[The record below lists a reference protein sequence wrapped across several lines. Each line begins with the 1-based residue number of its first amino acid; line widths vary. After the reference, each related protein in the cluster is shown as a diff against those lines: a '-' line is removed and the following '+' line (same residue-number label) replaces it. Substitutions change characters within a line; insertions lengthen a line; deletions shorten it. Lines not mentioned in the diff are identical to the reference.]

1 LGSWVG
7 GVQEIKK
14 NHAPSRPRGMRCSLE
29 AVRVLKFRKVPA
41 ESLSLSADIEL
52 GSLLVSREGAAHKER
67 RQKRKGGVVRA
78 RGGSGKGRTDQRG
91 MLTSKHGGM
100 HVFAHVQ
107 TRIVS
112 SISCRALRRRC
123 CEGVGLRIMRSWR
136 AHPCTRTWPL
146 LMRSRP
152 TFVGVLPPTPAAG
165 AVRMGGPG
173 AQSKKSPA
181 F

>member
-1 LGSWVG
+1 
-7 GVQEIKK
+7 
-14 NHAPSRPRGMRCSLE
+14 
-29 AVRVLKFRKVPA
+29 LKFRKVPA

-112 SISCRALRRRC
+112 
-123 CEGVGLRIMRSWR
+123 
-136 AHPCTRTWPL
+136 RTE
-146 LMRSRP
+146 
-152 TFVGVLPPTPAAG
+152 
-165 AVRMGGPG
+165 
-173 AQSKKSPA
+173 
-181 F
+181 